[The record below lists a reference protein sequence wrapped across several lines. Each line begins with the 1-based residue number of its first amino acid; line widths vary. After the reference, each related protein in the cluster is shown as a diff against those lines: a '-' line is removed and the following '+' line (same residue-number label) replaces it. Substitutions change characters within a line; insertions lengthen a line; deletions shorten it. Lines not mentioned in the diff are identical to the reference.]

1 MVAKEIRWTEGVFW
15 TTIGAIVCVLAWKVD
30 LGSFNE
36 PGPGSIAFAAGL
48 LLGGIGLI
56 MISSALFSRRQAAS
70 AEESAGA
77 TPWAR
82 LLYTLSLL
90 LGYVLFLNS
99 LGYVLCTFFLLWGM
113 TYDREKKNLLS
124 SLLFSGITVL
134 VSFLV
139 FETWLRCQLPRGY
152 FPWW

>member
-1 MVAKEIRWTEGVFW
+1 MVAKQIGWTEGVFW
-15 TTIGAIVCVLAWKVD
+15 TAIGVIVCVLALKFD
-30 LGSFNE
+30 LGSFTE
-36 PGPGSIAFAAGL
+36 PGPGFVAFFAGL
-48 LLGGIGLI
+48 LLCGLGLI
-56 MISSALFSRRQAAS
+56 MIVSGLFTRRQAAS
-70 AEESAGA
+70 EEESAGA

-113 TYDREKKNLLS
+113 TYDRKKKNLLS

-139 FETWLRCQLPRGY
+139 FETWLRCQLPRGF